1 MEETRKCIE
10 IYITKKEGS
19 TEESIEFR
27 NVIEDTPENEEWM
40 KSASGIIKQVA
51 FILYKLHEEDIE
63 ESEVT
68 YQDYKKGTRYS
79 KRY

>member
-1 MEETRKCIE
+1 MSVEETRKCIE

-19 TEESIEFR
+19 TEEIIKFK

-40 KSASGIIKQVA
+40 KSASDIIKQVVS
-51 FILYKLHEEDIE
+51 ILYKLHEEDIE

-68 YQDYKKGTRYS
+68 YKDDKKRTRS
-79 KRY
+79 E

>member
-1 MEETRKCIE
+1 MKETRKCIE
-10 IYITKKEGS
+10 IYITKTKKEGS

-40 KSASGIIKQVA
+40 KSASSIIKQVA

-68 YQDYKKGTRYS
+68 YKDDKKGTRS
-79 KRY
+79 E

>member
-1 MEETRKCIE
+1 VEETRKCIE
-10 IYITKKEGS
+10 IYITKKEGG
-19 TEESIEFR
+19 TEENIEFR

-40 KSASGIIKQVA
+40 KSASGIIKQVV

-68 YQDYKKGTRYS
+68 YKDDKKRTRS
-79 KRY
+79 E